1 MRSSRSESQQQRR
14 RRHKRCCY
22 FEDFEVGSRRE
33 LGSYLV
39 TEEELLAFA
48 RQYDPQPFH
57 IDKDAAAKS
66 IYGGLI
72 SSGWMTCSIMM
83 RLLVLSTTGKSA
95 SMGSPGVDEIRWLK
109 PVCAGDTLTVVL
121 NVLDTRPSKSKPDRG
136 VVHTRWEATNQ
147 RGELVCTVKGMGMYG
162 RRPA

>member
-1 MRSSRSESQQQRR
+1 ML
-14 RRHKRCCY
+14 Y

-57 IDKDAAAKS
+57 IDKEAAAKS

-95 SMGSPGVDEIRWLK
+95 SMGSPGVDEIRWIK
-109 PVCAGDTLTVVL
+109 PVYAGDTLTVVL
-121 NVLDTRPSKSKPDRG
+121 NVLDTRPSQSKPDRG
-136 VVHTRWEATNQ
+136 IVHTQWEATNQ

>member
-1 MRSSRSESQQQRR
+1 ML
-14 RRHKRCCY
+14 Y

-39 TEEELLAFA
+39 TEEEILAFA

-57 IDKDAAAKS
+57 IDKEAAARS
-66 IYGGLI
+66 IYGGVI
-72 SSGWMTCSIMM
+72 SSGWMTCSILM
-83 RLLVLSTTGKSA
+83 RLLELSTTGKSA

-109 PVCAGDTLTVVL
+109 PVYAGDTLSVVL
-121 NVLDTRPSKSKPDRG
+121 NVLDTRPSQSKPDRG
-136 VVHTRWEATNQ
+136 VVHTQWEATNQ

>member
-1 MRSSRSESQQQRR
+1 ML
-14 RRHKRCCY
+14 Y
-22 FEDFEVGSRRE
+22 FEDFAVGSRRE

-39 TEEELLAFA
+39 TEEEILAFA

-57 IDKDAAAKS
+57 VDKEAAAKS

-83 RLLVLSTTGKSA
+83 RLLVLSTAGKSA

-109 PVCAGDTLTVVL
+109 PVHAGDTLSVVL
-121 NVLDTRPSKSKPDRG
+121 NVLDTRPSQSKPDRG
-136 VVHTRWEATNQ
+136 VVHTQWEATNQ

>member
-1 MRSSRSESQQQRR
+1 ML
-14 RRHKRCCY
+14 Y
-22 FEDFEVGSRRE
+22 FEDFAVGSRRE

-39 TEEELLAFA
+39 TEEEILGFA

-57 IDKDAAAKS
+57 IDKEAAAKS

-83 RLLVLSTTGKSA
+83 RLLVLSTVGKSA

-121 NVLDTRPSKSKPDRG
+121 NVLDSRPSQSKPDRG
-136 VVHTRWEATNQ
+136 VVHTQWEATNQ

>member
-1 MRSSRSESQQQRR
+1 ML
-14 RRHKRCCY
+14 Y
-22 FEDFEVGSRRE
+22 FEDFAVGSRRE
-33 LGSYLV
+33 LDSYLV
-39 TEEELLAFA
+39 TEEEILAFA

-57 IDKDAAAKS
+57 IDKEAAANS

-109 PVCAGDTLTVVL
+109 PVYAGDTLTVVL
-121 NVLDTRPSKSKPDRG
+121 NVLDTRASQSKPDRG
-136 VVHTRWEATNQ
+136 IVHTQWEATNQ

>member
-1 MRSSRSESQQQRR
+1 MSDTL
-14 RRHKRCCY
+14 Y
-22 FEDFEVGSRRE
+22 FEDFTVGSRRE
-33 LGSYLV
+33 LGSKQI
-39 TEEELLAFA
+39 TEEEIVAFA

-57 IDKDAAAKS
+57 IDKEAAKQS

-72 SSGWMTCSIMM
+72 SSGWMTCSVMM
-83 RLLVLSTTGKSA
+83 RMLVDNMTSRAA

-109 PVCAGDTLTVVL
+109 PVYAGDTLNVTLVVL
-121 NVLDTRPSKSKPDRG
+121 DARPSNSKPDRG
-136 VVHTRWEATNQ
+136 VVHTQWEAVNQ

>member
-1 MRSSRSESQQQRR
+1 ML
-14 RRHKRCCY
+14 Y

-39 TEEELLAFA
+39 TEEEILAFA

-57 IDKDAAAKS
+57 IDKEAAANS

-109 PVCAGDTLTVVL
+109 PVYAGDTLTVVL
-121 NVLDTRPSKSKPDRG
+121 NVLDTRASQSKPDRG
-136 VVHTRWEATNQ
+136 IVHTQWEATNQ

>member
-1 MRSSRSESQQQRR
+1 MPSL
-14 RRHKRCCY
+14 Y
-22 FEDFEVGSRRE
+22 FEDFTVGSKRD
-33 LGSYLV
+33 LGSHLV
-39 TEEELLAFA
+39 TEEEILAFA

-57 IDKDAAAKS
+57 IDKAAAQNS
-66 IYGGLI
+66 IYKGLI

-83 RLLVLSTTGKSA
+83 RLLVDSMTSKAA

-109 PVCAGDTLTVVL
+109 PVYAGDTLSVALVVL
-121 NVLDTRPSKSKPDRG
+121 DARASTSKPDRG
-136 VVHTRWEATNQ
+136 VIHTQWEATNQ

>member
-1 MRSSRSESQQQRR
+1 ML
-14 RRHKRCCY
+14 Y

-39 TEEELLAFA
+39 TEEEILSFA

-83 RLLVLSTTGKSA
+83 RLLVLSTAGKSA
-95 SMGSPGVDEIRWLK
+95 SMGSPGLDEVRWLK
-109 PVCAGDTLTVVL
+109 PVYAGDTLTAVL
-121 NVLDTRPSKSKPDRG
+121 VVLDTRPSQSKPDRG
-136 VVHTRWEATNQ
+136 VVHTQWEATNQ

>member
-1 MRSSRSESQQQRR
+1 ML
-14 RRHKRCCY
+14 Y
-22 FEDFEVGSRRE
+22 FEDFAVGSRRE

-39 TEEELLAFA
+39 TEEEILSFA

-57 IDKDAAAKS
+57 IDKEAAANS

-109 PVCAGDTLTVVL
+109 PVYAGDTLTVVL
-121 NVLDTRPSKSKPDRG
+121 NVLDSRPSQSKPDRG
-136 VVHTRWEATNQ
+136 VVHTQWEATNQ

>member
-1 MRSSRSESQQQRR
+1 ML
-14 RRHKRCCY
+14 Y

-39 TEEELLAFA
+39 TEEEILSFA

-57 IDKDAAAKS
+57 IDKEAAAKS

-109 PVCAGDTLTVVL
+109 PVYAGDTLTAVL
-121 NVLDTRPSKSKPDRG
+121 VVLDTRPSQSKPDRG
-136 VVHTRWEATNQ
+136 VVHTQWEATNQ

>member
-1 MRSSRSESQQQRR
+1 ML
-14 RRHKRCCY
+14 Y

-39 TEEELLAFA
+39 TEEEILAFA

-57 IDKDAAAKS
+57 IDKEAAARS
-66 IYGGLI
+66 IYGGVI

-109 PVCAGDTLTVVL
+109 PVYAGDTLTVVL
-121 NVLDTRPSKSKPDRG
+121 NVLDTRPSQSKPDRG
-136 VVHTRWEATNQ
+136 VVHTQWEATNQ

>member
-1 MRSSRSESQQQRR
+1 MSTL
-14 RRHKRCCY
+14 Y
-22 FEDFEVGSRRE
+22 FEDFAVGSKRD
-33 LGSYLV
+33 LGSHLV
-39 TEEELLAFA
+39 TEEEILTFA

-57 IDKDAAAKS
+57 IDKEAAQKS
-66 IYGGLI
+66 IYKNLI

-83 RLLVLSTTGKSA
+83 RLLVDNMTSKVA

-109 PVCAGDTLTVVL
+109 PVYAGDTLSVSLVVL
-121 NVLDTRPSKSKPDRG
+121 DARASSSKPDRG
-136 VVHTRWEATNQ
+136 VVHTQWEATNQ

>member
-1 MRSSRSESQQQRR
+1 ML
-14 RRHKRCCY
+14 Y
-22 FEDFEVGSRRE
+22 FEDFAVGSRRE

-39 TEEELLAFA
+39 TEEEILGFA

-57 IDKDAAAKS
+57 IDKEAAANS

-83 RLLVLSTTGKSA
+83 RLLVLSATGKSA

-109 PVCAGDTLTVVL
+109 PVYAGDTLTVVL
-121 NVLDTRPSKSKPDRG
+121 NVLDTRPSQSKPDRG
-136 VVHTRWEATNQ
+136 VVHTQWEATNQ

>member
-1 MRSSRSESQQQRR
+1 MSTL
-14 RRHKRCCY
+14 Y
-22 FEDFEVGSRRE
+22 FEDFTVGSKRD
-33 LGSYLV
+33 LGAHLV
-39 TEEELLAFA
+39 TEEEILAFA

-57 IDKDAAAKS
+57 IDKEAAQKS
-66 IYGGLI
+66 IYKGLI

-83 RLLVLSTTGKSA
+83 RLVVDNMNAKAA

-109 PVCAGDTLTVVL
+109 PVYAGDTLSVSL
-121 NVLDTRPSKSKPDRG
+121 LVLDARASASRPDRG
-136 VVHTRWEATNQ
+136 VVQTQWEATNQ

>member
-1 MRSSRSESQQQRR
+1 ML
-14 RRHKRCCY
+14 Y
-22 FEDFEVGSRRE
+22 FEDFAVGSRRE

-39 TEEELLAFA
+39 TEEEILGFA

-57 IDKDAAAKS
+57 IDKDAAANS

-109 PVCAGDTLTVVL
+109 PVYAGDTLTVVL
-121 NVLDTRPSKSKPDRG
+121 NVLDSRPSQSKPDRG
-136 VVHTRWEATNQ
+136 VVHTQWEATNQ